1 MILKGATADQVSG
14 WKEPWREGSHLR
26 LCIQSWNLRDSGD
39 GEHVG
44 HLHDQQRG
52 EHVPQA
58 NPRPLRLEC
67 SQHCLQHQGKIY
79 CNIVD
84 MSLHSISFKCSPT
97 DSVQVCNTVFTF
109 VRQGWTAACDDAVI
123 SCQPSPCYGEL
134 GNGDKKKSSAA
145 VSFYYL
151 HLAFLCSPKLRAIHE
166 TNHATHEK

>member
-1 MILKGATADQVSG
+1 MDPITQLLWTRTTRWTPDCNLSILNLILFHICRLSAGALVGTEGLDILRLQMSWSEDVCLSFSTEFLFGFVILMILKGATADQVSG

-84 MSLHSISFKCSPT
+84 ISL
-97 DSVQVCNTVFTF
+97 
-109 VRQGWTAACDDAVI
+109 A
-123 SCQPSPCYGEL
+123 
-134 GNGDKKKSSAA
+134 
-145 VSFYYL
+145 
-151 HLAFLCSPKLRAIHE
+151 
-166 TNHATHEK
+166 